1 MKRDVIVRE
10 VGPRDGLQLV
20 DQFVDT
26 ETKLAWIR
34 AEADAGVPEI
44 EVCSFVPPKV
54 VPQFA
59 DAKAVAEGA
68 LAIPD
73 LVASA
78 LVPNRR
84 GAENGVAAGIK
95 KLNYV
100 LSVSET
106 HNQSNIRRSTAESL
120 ADFEDIVRLKNA
132 EPAWQGVELGFALST
147 ALGCSMEGRV
157 DPQATLALVEAGI
170 AAGADEITLADTV
183 GYAAPGQV
191 RSLFEAAAKITGET
205 PLVAHFHD
213 TRGLGLANVTAALE
227 AGVRFF
233 DATLGGLGGCPF
245 APGATGNIVMED
257 LVFLLEAEGL
267 QTGVDLDRLV
277 AVRPI
282 VQTALPDETLHG
294 AFPKAGFPKGF
305 PHGALGQAAE

>member
-1 MKRDVIVRE
+1 MQRDVIVRE

-20 DQFVDT
+20 AQFVDT

-34 AEADAGVPEI
+34 AEAQAGIPQI

-59 DAKAVAEGA
+59 DARAVAQGA
-68 LAIPD
+68 VAIPD
-73 LVASA
+73 LIASA
-78 LVPNRR
+78 LIPNRK
-84 GAENGVAAGIK
+84 GAELAVAAGLRN
-95 KLNYV
+95 LNYV

-106 HNQSNIRRSTAESL
+106 HNQSNVRRSTAESL
-120 ADFEDIVRLKNA
+120 ADFQDIARLRNSD
-132 EPAWQGVELGFALST
+132 PAWEGVKLGFSLST
-147 ALGCSMEGRV
+147 ALGCSMEGKV
-157 DPQATLALVEAGI
+157 DPKATLVLVEAGL

-183 GYAAPGQV
+183 GYASPGQV
-191 RSLFEAAAKITGET
+191 RRLFEEAAKLTGGT

-213 TRGLGLANVTAALE
+213 TRGLGLANVTAALK
-227 AGVRFF
+227 AGVRHY

-267 QTGVDLDRLV
+267 RTGVDLDRLI

-282 VQTALPDETLHG
+282 VEAALPDEPLHG
-294 AFPKAGFPKGF
+294 AVPKAGTPKGF
-305 PHGALGQAAE
+305 RGAALVQAAE